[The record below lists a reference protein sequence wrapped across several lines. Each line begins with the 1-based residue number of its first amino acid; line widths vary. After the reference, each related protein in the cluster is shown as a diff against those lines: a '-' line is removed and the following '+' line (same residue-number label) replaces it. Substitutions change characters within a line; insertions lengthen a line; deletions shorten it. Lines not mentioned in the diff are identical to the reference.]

1 MTASP
6 GDPEV
11 EALVLDRYLDS
22 ILARRPADIAD
33 VPVGVR
39 AAARALGS
47 DLPRFH
53 PSFRFED
60 HLAMRLADAA
70 RASGSASGSPAVADA
85 LVGDALD
92 GAVVTFPARVSPS
105 SSGIRP
111 VVIGSVLTSA
121 AISLAGAAYVAWRHA
136 HPSPQTTMARAVRA
150 VARMRIA

>member
-1 MTASP
+1 VSALP

-11 EALVLDRYLDS
+11 EALILDRYLDS

-60 HLAMRLADAA
+60 HLAMHLASAA
-70 RASGSASGSPAVADA
+70 RASGSASGSPAAA
-85 LVGDALD
+85 EALD
-92 GAVVTFPARVSPS
+92 LAVVTFPAHVPS
-105 SSGIRP
+105 SGSGIRP

-150 VARMRIA
+150 VARTRIA